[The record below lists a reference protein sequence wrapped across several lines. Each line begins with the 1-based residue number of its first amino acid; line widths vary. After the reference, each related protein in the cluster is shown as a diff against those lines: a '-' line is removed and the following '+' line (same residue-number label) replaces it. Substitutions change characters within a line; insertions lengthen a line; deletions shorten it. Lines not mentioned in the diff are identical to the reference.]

1 MASYPAKYI
10 WMNGEYVEWPDARL
24 HVNTVAVLT
33 GANVFEGLRA
43 YSNPDERQVYV
54 FRLQEHLARLWQ
66 SMKVMRM
73 TPPFTRDELTAACTG
88 LVARNG
94 FHEDV
99 QVRPTVY
106 FGEGGLYA
114 FTPDKIA
121 TGAFITS
128 TPRRCTLDD
137 EKGIACCVSAWRR
150 IADNVMPPRVKAGA
164 NYHQSRLVSVQA
176 SVDGYDGA
184 IILND
189 RDKVAEGPGA
199 CVMIVR
205 DGRPILPPI
214 TAGVLES
221 ITRNTLVE
229 LLAAEMKLDTLEREV
244 DRTELYLADEVFFC
258 GSAWEI
264 TPITSVDRY
273 PVGDG
278 TIGPVT
284 RKIRQIYQDVIR
296 GRKPKYKHWL
306 TPVY

>member
-1 MASYPAKYI
+1 MASHPAKYI
-10 WMNGEYVEWPDARL
+10 WMNGAYVEWPDANI

-43 YSNPDERQVYV
+43 YASPDEQQMYV

-73 TPPFTRDELTAACTG
+73 TPPFSREELAAACTG
-88 LVARNG
+88 VVAKNG
-94 FHEDV
+94 FREDV

-114 FTPDKIA
+114 FLPDTIM
-121 TGAFITS
+121 TGVFITS
-128 TPRRCTLDD
+128 VPRRCTLDD

-150 IADNVMPPRVKAGA
+150 IGDNVMPPRVKAGA

-176 SVDGYDGA
+176 NVDGYDGA

-221 ITRNTLVE
+221 ITRNTLIE
-229 LLAAEMKLDTLEREV
+229 LLASEMNLVTCEREV

-264 TPITSVDRY
+264 TPIISVDRY
-273 PVGDG
+273 PVGEG
-278 TIGPVT
+278 AIGPVT
-284 RKIRQIYQDVIR
+284 RTLRQLYRDVIR
-296 GRKPKYKHWL
+296 GRVSKYKHWL

>member
-1 MASYPAKYI
+1 MASYPATYI
-10 WMNGEYVEWPDARL
+10 WMNGEYVEWAEAKI
-24 HVNTVAVLT
+24 HVGTGAVLT
-33 GANVFEGLRA
+33 GANVFEGLRGYCNA
-43 YSNPDERQVYV
+43 GERQVYI
-54 FRLQEHLARLWQ
+54 FRLQEHLTRLRQ
-66 SMKVMRM
+66 SMKIMRM
-73 TPPFTRDELTAACTG
+73 TPPFSSAELTAACTG
-88 LVARNG
+88 LVAKNG
-94 FHEDV
+94 FREDV
-99 QVRPTVY
+99 QIRPTAY

-114 FTPDKIA
+114 YTPDKIT
-121 TGAFITS
+121 TGAFILA

-189 RDKVAEGPGA
+189 QGKVAEGPGA

-205 DGRPILPPI
+205 DGRAILPPI

-221 ITRNTLVE
+221 ITRNTLIE
-229 LLAAEMKLDTLEREV
+229 LFAAEMKLDTVEREV

-278 TIGPVT
+278 AIGPVT
-284 RKIRQIYQDVIR
+284 RKIRHIYQDVIR
-296 GRKPKYKHWL
+296 GRVPKYKHWL
-306 TPVY
+306 TPAY

>member
-1 MASYPAKYI
+1 MVSFPAQYI
-10 WMNGEYVEWPDARL
+10 WLNGDYVAWPDAKI
-24 HVNTVAVLT
+24 HVTTAAVLT
-33 GANVFEGLRA
+33 GANVFEGLRGYA
-43 YSNPDERQVYV
+43 NPDERQVYI
-54 FRLQEHLARLWQ
+54 FRLPEHLARLWQ

-73 TPPFTRDELTAACTG
+73 APRFSREELTVACTG
-88 LVARNG
+88 LVAKNDFR
-94 FHEDV
+94 EDV

-128 TPRRCTLDD
+128 TPRRSTLDD

-150 IADNVMPPRVKAGA
+150 IGDNVMPPRVKAGA
-164 NYHQSRLVSVQA
+164 NYHQSRLVGVQA
-176 SVDGYDGA
+176 AVDGYDGA
-184 IILND
+184 VILND

-199 CVMIVR
+199 CVVIVR
-205 DGRPILPPI
+205 DGRAILPPI

-229 LLAAEMKLDTLEREV
+229 LFAAEMGVEALERDV

-278 TIGPVT
+278 RIGPVT
-284 RKIRQIYQDVIR
+284 RRARQIYQDVIR
-296 GRKPKYKHWL
+296 GRTSKYKHWL

>member
-1 MASYPAKYI
+1 M
-10 WMNGEYVEWPDARL
+10 
-24 HVNTVAVLT
+24 
-33 GANVFEGLRA
+33 
-43 YSNPDERQVYV
+43 
-54 FRLQEHLARLWQ
+54 
-66 SMKVMRM
+66 
-73 TPPFTRDELTAACTG
+73 
-88 LVARNG
+88 
-94 FHEDV
+94 
-99 QVRPTVY
+99 
-106 FGEGGLYA
+106 
-114 FTPDKIA
+114 
-121 TGAFITS
+121 
-128 TPRRCTLDD
+128 
-137 EKGIACCVSAWRR
+137 
-150 IADNVMPPRVKAGA
+150 
-164 NYHQSRLVSVQA
+164 SVQA

-189 RDKVAEGPGA
+189 QGKVAEGPGA

-284 RKIRQIYQDVIR
+284 RKIRHIYQDVIR
-296 GRKPKYKHWL
+296 GRMPKYKHWL

>member
-1 MASYPAKYI
+1 VADYPAKYI
-10 WMNGEYVEWPDARL
+10 WMNGEYIEWAEAKL
-24 HVNTVAVLT
+24 HVGTGAVLT
-33 GANVFEGLRA
+33 GANVFEGLRGYYNA
-43 YSNPDERQVYV
+43 EERQVHI
-54 FRLQEHLARLWQ
+54 FRLQEHLARLRQ
-66 SMKVMRM
+66 SMKIMRM
-73 TPPFTRDELTAACTG
+73 TPPFSGAELTAACTG
-88 LVARNG
+88 LVAKNG
-94 FHEDV
+94 FREDV

-114 FTPDKIA
+114 YTPDKIT
-121 TGAFITS
+121 TGAFILA

-150 IADNVMPPRVKAGA
+150 IGDNVMPPRVKAGA
-164 NYHQSRLVSVQA
+164 NYHQSRLVNVQA
-176 SVDGYDGA
+176 AVDGYDGA

-214 TAGVLES
+214 TAVLES

-229 LLAAEMKLDTLEREV
+229 LLAAEMKLGTLEREV

-296 GRKPKYKHWL
+296 GRMPKYKHWL
-306 TPVY
+306 TPVH

>member
-1 MASYPAKYI
+1 VTSYPAQYI
-10 WMNGEYVEWPDARL
+10 WLDGEYVEWPEARI
-24 HVNTVAVLT
+24 HVNTMTVLT
-33 GANVFEGLRA
+33 GANVFEGLRG
-43 YSNPDERQVYV
+43 YYNPDERQVYI

-73 TPPFTRDELTAACTG
+73 TPPFSRGELTTACAG
-88 LVARNG
+88 LVAKNG
-94 FHEDV
+94 FREDV
-99 QVRPTVY
+99 QIRPTVY
-106 FGEGGLYA
+106 FGEGLLYA
-114 FTPDKIA
+114 FTPDKIT

-128 TPRRCTLDD
+128 VPRRCTLDD

-150 IADNVMPPRVKAGA
+150 IGDNVVPPRVKAGA

-176 SVDGYDGA
+176 HVDGYDGA

-199 CVMIVR
+199 CVLIVR
-205 DGRPILPPI
+205 DGRPIMPPI

-221 ITRNTLVE
+221 ITRTTLVE
-229 LLAAEMKLDTLEREV
+229 LFATEMNLPTIEREV
-244 DRTELYLADEVFFC
+244 DRTELYIADEAFFC

-284 RKIRQIYQDVIR
+284 REIRKIYQDAVR
-296 GRKPKYKHWL
+296 GRAPKYKHWL